1 MVLDFIEDYLKSI
14 SLYLKG
20 QMWHFTIDMM
30 QNLAL
35 LAEDCSVSLYLMT
48 SFACEAVLNG
58 LCSGVFPTTGVCKLY
73 SEQRAI
79 RVKRVVDKK
88 RL

>member
-1 MVLDFIEDYLKSI
+1 MKGEINYFLRSFII
-14 SLYLKG
+14 S
-20 QMWHFTIDMM
+20 
-30 QNLAL
+30 
-35 LAEDCSVSLYLMT
+35 V
-48 SFACEAVLNG
+48 G
-58 LCSGVFPTTGVCKLY
+58 LCVPAGVCKLY

>member
-1 MVLDFIEDYLKSI
+1 MVSDI
-14 SLYLKG
+14 
-20 QMWHFTIDMM
+20 
-30 QNLAL
+30 
-35 LAEDCSVSLYLMT
+35 
-48 SFACEAVLNG
+48 
-58 LCSGVFPTTGVCKLY
+58 FPWTGVCKLY